1 MKEDLSDVLDSNA
14 VAANVNIRFN
24 QKAVMCSEA
33 AMECSSHCK
42 FIGMFN
48 LQDVI
53 GHVKNIPKMHF

>member
-33 AMECSSHCK
+33 AMECSSHCM
-42 FIGMFN
+42 FVGMFN
-48 LQDVI
+48 QQDEI
-53 GHVKNIPKMHF
+53 GHV